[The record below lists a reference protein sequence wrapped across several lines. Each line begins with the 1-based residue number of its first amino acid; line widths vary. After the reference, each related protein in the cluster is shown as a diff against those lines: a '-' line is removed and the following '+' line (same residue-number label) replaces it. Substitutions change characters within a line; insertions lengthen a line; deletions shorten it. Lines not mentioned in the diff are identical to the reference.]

1 MTKFNKGLLF
11 GVSAYIIWGL
21 LPLYWK
27 LVEEAGAYEIL
38 AHRGIWSL
46 LICLSLLALRKQL
59 KSAYK
64 MVRSSRTLS
73 LLFLASGL
81 LTINW
86 GVYIWSVTVNRV
98 VEAALGYYITP
109 LINVTFGVLLLREKL
124 RPAQWIAVALAAAGV
139 VILTLGY
146 GSLPWIALVLAI
158 SWGSYSLIKKSLN
171 LGALETLSLETLFA
185 FLPNLVFL
193 LIIESNGSAEFGSTW
208 SISILLFG
216 AGAATVIPLLLFN
229 GSTTRLPLST
239 VGLLQYITPTIM
251 FFIGIYINNEDI
263 STTKVIGFAFIWIA
277 LAVLSRDLYRSS
289 RPLDDGI
296 AKAL

>member
-11 GVSAYIIWGL
+11 GISAYIIWGL

-46 LICLSLLALRKQL
+46 LICVSLLALRKQL
-59 KSAYK
+59 KSAYE

-193 LIIESNGSAEFGSTW
+193 FIIQGNGSAEFGSTW
-208 SISILLFG
+208 SISMLLFG

-251 FFIGIYINNEDI
+251 FVIGIYVNNEDI
-263 STTKVIGFAFIWIA
+263 STTKVLGFAFIWLA